1 MAKLR
6 DTNVRDRLEVVG
18 SITSGGKEVSKAG
31 HSHSLSELSGINE
44 AVIELMKKNTAY
56 NSERLNGLTSD
67 EYLKSKGYQ
76 ELIVLADMEYPN
88 IKNLLMTLNNKNTF
102 KISAIKLDLLINHC
116 PVNLVLDLTAD
127 RGATY
132 IDQSDSYVSS
142 RLIGFRFKVQ
152 NTGDKFSL
160 SINNI
165 DVFAA
170 KIVKFSVINKT
181 STGIN
186 IPDVTQ
192 LKTNLV
198 VSTLAGFNET
208 EGDLIRIRPI
218 MNYNSISINGMS
230 KSFIATNFNMKRFY
244 GNSNAS
250 TFAYYPVLTDC
261 ICVGDKAGNIKVFD
275 IRDKSSIK
283 VYDLSNGTVNFR
295 FTDVNN
301 KDFDS
306 STNLLIDADSVFN
319 GQYNILALG
328 NTENNFFYPY
338 GCIDRLDDGSRHL
351 SFTNVTNIPDWV
363 YAIRD
368 HYRSLLGLSPLIR
381 LTGKINGVTYNGTS
395 DIEVPAAK
403 LKTPVN
409 INGVQFDGTRDIT
422 ITARANG
429 GNADSLGNLNASQFV
444 KQTDVGNAANKIVK
458 YNDKGQLEW
467 PNGYKEYFE

>member
-1 MAKLR
+1 
-6 DTNVRDRLEVVG
+6 
-18 SITSGGKEVSKAG
+18 
-31 HSHSLSELSGINE
+31 
-44 AVIELMKKNTAY
+44 
-56 NSERLNGLTSD
+56 
-67 EYLKSKGYQ
+67 
-76 ELIVLADMEYPN
+76 
-88 IKNLLMTLNNKNTF
+88 
-102 KISAIKLDLLINHC
+102 
-116 PVNLVLDLTAD
+116 
-127 RGATY
+127 
-132 IDQSDSYVSS
+132 
-142 RLIGFRFKVQ
+142 
-152 NTGDKFSL
+152 
-160 SINNI
+160 
-165 DVFAA
+165 
-170 KIVKFSVINKT
+170 
-181 STGIN
+181 
-186 IPDVTQ
+186 
-192 LKTNLV
+192 
-198 VSTLAGFNET
+198 
-208 EGDLIRIRPI
+208 

-261 ICVGDKAGNIKVFD
+261 ICIGDKTGNVKVFD
-275 IRDKSSIK
+275 LRNKTAIK
-283 VYDLSNGTVNFR
+283 VYDLSNGAINFR
-295 FTDVNN
+295 FTDVNS

-306 STNLLIDADSVFN
+306 ATNLLIDAGSVFN

-338 GCIDRLDDGSRHL
+338 GCIDRLDDGTRSL
-351 SFTNVTNIPDWV
+351 TFNNVTDIPDWV

-368 HYRSLLGLSPLIR
+368 HYRSLLGLSPLVK
-381 LTGKINGVTYNGTS
+381 LTGRINGVAYNGTS
-395 DIEVPAAK
+395 DIEVLAAK